1 MAERYQKVVKV
12 SSKLEDAY
20 SICQKVCTNS
30 KMTIKNQNIV
40 PLDSFYILASEKTN
54 WLSTSWPTRIEICG
68 SIHNDKVHNDK
79 VIIEVTAD
87 SSLGSFTQGNA
98 NARKLDGI
106 VESIKAYLE

>member
-40 PLDSFYILASEKTN
+40 PLDSFFILASEKTN

-68 SIHNDKVHNDK
+68 SIHNDKV
-79 VIIEVTAD
+79 IIEVTAD
-87 SSLGSFTQGNA
+87 SSIGSFTQGNA

-106 VESIKAYLE
+106 VESIKAYL